1 MACSVAWD
9 FGNFLDTN
17 IAPKIYKAL
26 DYFISEHLTVALHLD
41 YLDINY
47 NLDIVYDLEK
57 IYGFLSC
64 WLRGASWGFDEGLLH
79 PSLQQPTARLQGVA
93 SAHCP
98 LQEEAG
104 LRRRAKRQR

>member
-1 MACSVAWD
+1 MQRSATWD
-9 FGNFLDTN
+9 FGNNL
-17 IAPKIYKAL
+17 AYSSKVYLYLAL
-26 DYFISEHLTVALHLD
+26 DFIYFLFLTVAL
-41 YLDINY
+41 DINYSLDNLDSDY

-64 WLRGASWGFDEGLLH
+64 WLCGASWGFNEGFLH

-98 LQEEAG
+98 L
-104 LRRRAKRQR
+104 